1 MGVASFEVCFAP
13 CGILRLPVQ
22 KPRLPWRSRPRVP
35 RFLPSVAAR
44 DTPQPSAQF
53 FPLTFSFPGDIFDEH
68 SFRGRIP
75 MYAVAEIAGKQYIV
89 EEGKTVAVDLLD
101 IEEGAS
107 IDLDKV
113 CLIRADDGQV
123 KVGQPYV
130 EGALIKA
137 RVERTFRARKIL
149 VFFYRKRKDS
159 HKRRGHRQYH
169 SLLHIEKIQG

>member
-1 MGVASFEVCFAP
+1 
-13 CGILRLPVQ
+13 
-22 KPRLPWRSRPRVP
+22 
-35 RFLPSVAAR
+35 
-44 DTPQPSAQF
+44 
-53 FPLTFSFPGDIFDEH
+53 
-68 SFRGRIP
+68 